1 MPTSGDGRRFG
12 RGKRWL
18 TLVDG
23 APPLDAWLAELGVE
37 VIGGGGDAGD
47 AAFSRDLLLDG
58 TRRFDLRATVAWVEG
73 VGLSAWAYYGDE
85 EMEVPKRIYA
95 RMLRANYEY
104 PFVKFA
110 LTDDD
115 RPMLMTELSPVGLD
129 REALGRTLVRL
140 TVVADRLIE
149 ETAAAIA
156 DRGHLPDWSGRT
168 PRNEALLAAHRA
180 EVEASMPEWEPSA
193 SRPRRRSLLERLLGT
208 NR

>member
-1 MPTSGDGRRFG
+1 
-12 RGKRWL
+12 
-18 TLVDG
+18 
-23 APPLDAWLAELGVE
+23 
-37 VIGGGGDAGD
+37 VIGGGGAPSD
-47 AAFSRDLLLDG
+47 AAFSRDVLLDG

-85 EMEVPKRIYA
+85 EMEIPKRVYA

-115 RPMLMTELSPVGLD
+115 RPMLMAELPPAGLD
-129 REALGRTLVRL
+129 RAALGRTLVRL
-140 TVVADRLIE
+140 TVVADRLLD
-149 ETAAAIA
+149 ETASAIA
-156 DRGHLPDWSGRT
+156 DRGHLPDWTGRT

-180 EVEASMPEWEPSA
+180 EVEATMPAWEPA
-193 SRPRRRSLLERLLGT
+193 PARPRRRSLLERLLGS